1 MLFSLTIIR
10 TRRGTRIL
18 REDGNS
24 GPGGQRHRRAGS
36 HGCAPVAVVNQ
47 VFANVYFPGAWPIGQ
62 HFRVGGDKNGI
73 DVQIVVVAKSAR
85 YDSLK
90 NKIPPVTYL
99 SYLQTA
105 KKWRLPQMFFEL
117 RTAPNPLVLVNTVR
131 EIVRRVSPRV
141 PVADVRTQAQ
151 TIDETI
157 AQERT
162 FAALCT
168 SFAVLALV
176 MVCVGLYATTAY
188 GVIRKTNEIG
198 IRMALGAMKRQI
210 LWMVFSAV
218 LVLGSAGLVIGFG
231 GLWEITTYLKSFL
244 WGLAAND
251 PVAFASAGLILVA
264 CTVMAGW
271 APAWRASGIDPM
283 VALRHE

>member
-1 MLFSLTIIR
+1 
-10 TRRGTRIL
+10 
-18 REDGNS
+18 
-24 GPGGQRHRRAGS
+24 
-36 HGCAPVAVVNQ
+36 
-47 VFANVYFPGAWPIGQ
+47 
-62 HFRVGGDKNGI
+62 
-73 DVQIVVVAKSAR
+73 
-85 YDSLK
+85 
-90 NKIPPVTYL
+90 
-99 SYLQTA
+99 
-105 KKWRLPQMFFEL
+105 
-117 RTAPNPLVLVNTVR
+117 VLVNTVR

-244 WGLAAND
+244 RGLAAND